1 MDSTNVL
8 LETFM
13 FEGEAVNLGAMKQ
26 RFEATGQSQLMVEA
40 VAECDI
46 SKYGIVELDA
56 VDKVHRQDAPP
67 AQIRMRLGHVH
78 GRLVRKVTRASLRV
92 IRLAP
97 KMLLSDG
104 ILKLG
109 QQPVVRVAGE

>member
-1 MDSTNVL
+1 MRVAVHKAIPKRHRREGRIHQLSE
-8 LETFM
+8 LELIQPQTRQ
-13 FEGEAVNLGAMKQ
+13 AV
-26 RFEATGQSQLMVEA
+26 
-40 VAECDI
+40 
-46 SKYGIVELDA
+46 GIVELDA
-56 VDKVHRQDAPP
+56 VDKIHRQDAPP

-78 GRLVRKVTRASLRV
+78 GRLVRKVTRAPLRV

-97 KMLLSDG
+97 KIELFSDG